1 MVHKYAMIDGEDVY
15 NLAVFETRE
24 DAIYVSR
31 AVKGEQAT
39 AIDIEYI
46 DVHFGAKYRNGIFYN
61 VDDDGNE
68 TEAENIPAY
77 NQIIQTVQELSENQ
91 NEATLV
97 LADLIGGDTDA
108 E

>member
-1 MVHKYAMIDGEDVY
+1 MVHKYAMIDGEDVW

-24 DAIYVSR
+24 DAIHVSQ
-31 AVKGEQAT
+31 AVKGKQAT
-39 AIDIEYI
+39 AVDIEQI
-46 DVHFGAKYRNGIFYN
+46 DVHFGAKYRDGKFYN

-68 TEAENIPAY
+68 TEAETIPEY
-77 NQIIQTVQELSENQ
+77 RQSISGLEENQ
-91 NEATLV
+91 SELFLT